1 MSDYSKN
8 GVMADLKVKKR
19 DGRLEEVF
27 FDKITSRIK
36 KLCYNLDM
44 NILSPLSVTRKV
56 KKKHNLFKKYSL
68 TRNNCMREKNIIL
81 GH

>member
-8 GVMADLKVKKR
+8 GTMADLRVKKR

-56 KKKHNLFKKYSL
+56 PK
-68 TRNNCMREKNIIL
+68 E
-81 GH
+81 

>member
-1 MSDYSKN
+1 MDVYRN
-8 GVMADLKVKKR
+8 GTAMADLRVKKR

-44 NILSPLSVTRKV
+44 NILSPLTVTRKV
-56 KKKHNLFKKYSL
+56 NFFLRMNDKDGATK
-68 TRNNCMREKNIIL
+68 
-81 GH
+81 